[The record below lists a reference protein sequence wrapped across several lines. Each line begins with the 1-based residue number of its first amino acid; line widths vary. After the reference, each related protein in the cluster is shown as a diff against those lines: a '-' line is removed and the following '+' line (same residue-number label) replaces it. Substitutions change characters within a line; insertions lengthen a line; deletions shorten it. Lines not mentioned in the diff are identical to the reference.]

1 MLARP
6 DLAAEGLVAG
16 WGASARP
23 LVRRR
28 PICSDPAGE
37 TPLGLP
43 LPPSHGKRRIA
54 LTLPEADIL
63 CHNPPPRLTDCRYA
77 APPHWQ
83 ATLDALLVLDGQA
96 RCFGSLAWQH
106 VTGLPYLAA
115 NSDLDLLWL
124 LPPSA
129 QLDRFLAALA
139 RIEAQAPMRIDGEI
153 IGPRGAVQWR
163 ELASGEAML
172 AVKGDADAALIRRDV
187 FLGGAGA

>member
-6 DLAAEGLVAG
+6 DLAAEQLVAA
-16 WGASARP
+16 WGAQAWP

-28 PICSDPAGE
+28 PVCSDPAGE
-37 TPLGLP
+37 IPLGLP

-54 LTLPEADIL
+54 LTLPAADIL
-63 CHNPPPRLTDCRYA
+63 GHKPPPRLADCKYA

-83 ATLDALLVLDGQA
+83 ATLDALLSLDGDVQ
-96 RCFGSLAWQH
+96 CFGSLAWQH

-115 NSDLDLLWL
+115 NSDLDVLWP

-129 QLDRFLAALA
+129 RLGRFLAALA
-139 RIEAQAPMRIDGEI
+139 RIEAEAPMRIDGEI
-153 IGPRGAVQWR
+153 IGSPGAVQWR

-172 AVKGDADAALIRRDV
+172 AVKGEAGAALMRRDV
-187 FLGGAGA
+187 FLGGLCA